1 MDVTKPTESD
11 HLLLPSLLPVDVQS
25 DLLQEEE
32 ENTKTALSDSNSAD
46 TNNTSEAGTETVTD
60 TELRFD
66 SATHHGLYGSGD
78 DMIPQCLLSVGFLC
92 HQVPGPILKS
102 ASSLTSSCSSFSISG
117 CFLWSSLSW
126 SPFYCIKASPYSS
139 PPFLCPFSINTAL

>member
-1 MDVTKPTESD
+1 MTETVPMDVTQPAESD

-60 TELRFD
+60 TE
-66 SATHHGLYGSGD
+66 
-78 DMIPQCLLSVGFLC
+78 PQCEVC
-92 HQVPGPILKS
+92 GPPW
-102 ASSLTSSCSSFSISG
+102 SL
-117 CFLWSSLSW
+117 WEW
-126 SPFYCIKASPYSS
+126 
-139 PPFLCPFSINTAL
+139 